1 MFSLEPATYQ
11 KLSKPLPGSSTV
23 VNSEKLRK
31 LYLQA
36 SAQQWFGPS
45 RLDFNEPVK
54 LDPKLRDVWVQFG
67 TVFYTL
73 EKMGLSVLDNMMGK
87 AVQALKTDDA
97 AFYLS
102 TQCADEARHV
112 FLIENY
118 LKNLGADP
126 RYQKRY
132 LILGNLASLGAYRV
146 ENWLFSTLFS
156 ESFASAFLRHTRDAE
171 MDDFGK
177 TMCRHILSDESRHL
191 HFLYIVLPDVI
202 ESLSLLGKAYIKTS
216 QYFIMKLAE
225 RLSADLAKD
234 AAVVGIRRE
243 DLLEETFDNVRK
255 AYDSFGL
262 GGEFLKFPRIH

>member
-1 MFSLEPATYQ
+1 MFSLEPSIYR
-11 KLSKPLPGSSTV
+11 KLSQPLPGSSSVT
-23 VNSEKLRK
+23 NSEKLRK

-36 SAQQWFGPS
+36 SAQQWFGPG
-45 RLDFNEPVK
+45 RLDFNQPVD
-54 LDPKLRDVWVQFG
+54 LDPQLRQVWIQFS

-73 EKMGLSVLDNMMGK
+73 EKMGLSVLDHMVSK
-87 AVQALKTDDA
+87 AVQKLKTDDA

-118 LKNLGADP
+118 LKKLGAEP
-126 RYQKRY
+126 QYQKRY
-132 LILGNLASLGAYRV
+132 LLLGRLASMGAYQT
-146 ENWLFSTLFS
+146 ENWMFSTLFS
-156 ESFASAFLRHTRDAE
+156 ESFASAFLRQTRDSE

-177 TMCRHILSDESRHL
+177 TMCRHILGDEARHL

-202 ESLSLLGKAYIKTS
+202 ENMSLLGKAYVKTS
-216 QYFIMKLAE
+216 QYFIMNLTA

-234 AAVVGIRRE
+234 GKLVGIKRE

-255 AYDSFGL
+255 AYEGFGL
-262 GGEFLKFPRIH
+262 GSQFLKFPSIH